1 MTYAVVL
8 DTCVLFGG
16 HLRDTLLRMAE
27 QGLFR
32 PLWSEHI
39 LAELES
45 NLVERGVQSAKAERI
60 VTLMRTHFEDALVD
74 GYEPLIESM
83 ENDAKDRHVL
93 AAAVRANAAAI
104 VTNNVKD
111 FPPASTAPYR
121 IAVVTADEFLI
132 DQLDLEPGVVMRVL
146 EQQSA
151 AHKRPPYQVQGLLS
165 YLERAGVRNF
175 AAEARRH
182 LPPLE

>member
-1 MTYAVVL
+1 MAYAVVL

-39 LAELES
+39 LSELES
-45 NLVERGVQSAKAERI
+45 NLVKRGVQPAHAGRI
-60 VTLMRTHFEDALVD
+60 VTLMRTHFEDALVE
-74 GYEPLIESM
+74 GYEPLIELM
-83 ENDAKDRHVL
+83 ENDEKDRHVL

-111 FPPASTAPYR
+111 FPSTSTAPYG
-121 IAVVTADEFLI
+121 IAVVTADEFVI
-132 DQLDLEPGVVMRVL
+132 DQLDLAPGVVMRVL
-146 EQQSA
+146 EQQAA
-151 AHKRPPYQVQGLLS
+151 AHKRPPYEVEGLLS
-165 YLERAGVRNF
+165 YLERAGVKDF
-175 AAEARRH
+175 AAQARRH
-182 LPPLE
+182 LPPLS

>member
-1 MTYAVVL
+1 M
-8 DTCVLFGG
+8 
-16 HLRDTLLRMAE
+16 LRMAE
-27 QGLFR
+27 QGLYR

-45 NLVERGVQSAKAERI
+45 NLVERGVQPAKAER
-60 VTLMRTHFEDALVD
+60 VVMLMRTHFEDALVD

-83 ENDAKDRHVL
+83 ENDEKDRHVL

-111 FPPASTAPYR
+111 FPHASTSPYR

-151 AHKRPPYQVQGLLS
+151 AHRRPPYEVQGLLS
-165 YLERAGVRNF
+165 HLERAGVKDF
-175 AAEARRH
+175 AAQARRH
-182 LPPLE
+182 LPPPS

>member
-1 MTYAVVL
+1 MAYAVVL

-16 HLRDTLLRMAE
+16 HLRDTLLRVAE

-39 LAELES
+39 LSELER
-45 NLVERGVQSAKAERI
+45 NLVNRGVQPEKAER
-60 VTLMRTHFEDALVD
+60 VLTLMRANFEDALVE
-74 GYEPLIESM
+74 GYEPLIDLM
-83 ENDAKDRHVL
+83 ENDEKDRHVL

-104 VTNNVKD
+104 VTNNIRD
-111 FPPASTAPYR
+111 FPQSAADPYR
-121 IAVVTADEFLI
+121 ISVVSPDDFML
-132 DQLDLEPGVVMRVL
+132 DQLDLAPGIVMRVL

-151 AHKRPPYQVQGLLS
+151 AHKRPPYEVESLLS
-165 YLERAGVRNF
+165 YLERAGTKNF

-182 LPPLE
+182 LPPSR